1 MVRKEFKRLR
11 QSKDLSLKDLFGLTG
26 ISVQRLF
33 AIEHRGESAT
43 PEEIDLIADAIGESG
58 QSLKPMLDELPF

>member
-11 QSKDLSLKDLFGLTG
+11 QSKDLSLKDMFGLTG

-33 AIEHRGESAT
+33 AIEQRGESAT
-43 PEEIDLIADAIGESG
+43 PSEIDLIADAIGESVE
-58 QSLKPMLDELPF
+58 SLKPMLDELPF